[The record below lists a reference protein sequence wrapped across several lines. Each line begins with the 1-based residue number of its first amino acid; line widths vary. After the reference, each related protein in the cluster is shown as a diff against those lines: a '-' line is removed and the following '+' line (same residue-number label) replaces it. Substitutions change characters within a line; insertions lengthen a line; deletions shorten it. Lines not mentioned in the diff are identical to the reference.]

1 MIEVSNL
8 AYMWHVFLLSYV
20 QCIIILDRVISQLDT
35 NKSIVLGVWSWASSR
50 VLFSQQK
57 YNAFTW
63 YHLQFVC
70 SLFLWEGGQGSIAY
84 RAVRQTRIYE
94 YCKLLDILQSNIIRY
109 WKQHERKK
117 AKAALTLWTIRLTA
131 VDILYIET
139 QIDYPRLNF
148 ALHGIKWTEL
158 CDKFV
163 SMVTRLLR
171 KQMISVTAKLW
182 K

>member
-35 NKSIVLGVWSWASSR
+35 IKSIVLGVWSWASSR

-57 YNAFTW
+57 YNVFTW

-117 AKAALTLWTIRLTA
+117 SQSCAHTMNYTPHCSWYIVYRDANRLSTI
-131 VDILYIET
+131 
-139 QIDYPRLNF
+139 
-148 ALHGIKWTEL
+148 
-158 CDKFV
+158 KFC
-163 SMVTRLLR
+163 STWYKMDWIMR
-171 KQMISVTAKLW
+171 
-182 K
+182 